1 MNKVS
6 FLKGNIDFLLHAWCW
21 TEKTNYFPNLSSRVF
36 TIMACFNPSNEK
48 LKFVPLTRTNRYF
61 QKHKSQIHFTIN
73 LTGHQF
79 SVGHDGIVRIFSTY
93 SIDLDPYIILL
104 LCMTN
109 RSNQKKICDLY
120 LWLLEGS
127 IHSLKQL
134 IPIYSMSSSKSSR
147 GLIWKIKPSIVS
159 NKTMLK
165 LTYLMLVFFSLSLD
179 LLMFK
184 LFAVVKE
191 ESCSIEP
198 SKVGFTILLWIGT

>member
-6 FLKGNIDFLLHAWCW
+6 LLKGNIDFLLHAWCW

-79 SVGHDGIVRIFSTY
+79 SVGHDGIVRIYSTY

-109 RSNQKKICDLY
+109 YSNQKKICDLY

-127 IHSLKQL
+127 IQSSKQL

-147 GLIWKIKPSIVS
+147 GLIWKNQTFYCFKQNNAKINIFDVG
-159 NKTMLK
+159 
-165 LTYLMLVFFSLSLD
+165 FFSLSLD

-198 SKVGFTILLWIGT
+198 SKVGFTRLLWIGT